1 MRTYFRNDRKCE
13 PYHLSRKLKYRI
25 LWVVLFWFVIFSVY
39 FLFPEKGIDHDK
51 GAVSEELTQV
61 ETTEGNVTRTSY
73 VNESGEI
80 TYAIDKHYAT
90 LVQKKN
96 KEGQV
101 LKEYYL
107 DENGKPTACWGY
119 FGISYEHRK
128 KEDVLTYLD
137 AEGNALV
144 TQSGYAIIVRSLD
157 DTGQALDDM
166 YYDANRKPVMCT
178 DGYYGLHRERDK
190 EGSVK
195 KIIYLDIDKSPIC
208 IISGFAQEER
218 LFDKEGRIIQK
229 LYFDVNGNSV
239 CRQSGQAGEA
249 YTYDVYDRI
258 NQVTYLDRNG
268 EPVATTA
275 GYTILK
281 RTYYRDGT
289 EKINMYFDSLGSP
302 VSLTKG
308 QYGVQYANNIVL
320 YLNRNGKIKL
330 CIDNLL
336 NAYPFMV
343 VVVGIILCILLCLFP
358 RKLKSTIL
366 LAYIIFIFYE
376 TLMFRETDDTR
387 ANLVL
392 FSYAHTF
399 LTNWKIRVDVINNI
413 WLFIPFGRG
422 LYAIF
427 RKKRVWVAA
436 SGLSLAIELIQYFT
450 GWGILELDDLFGN
463 TVGGVIGVGTGVVML
478 KIKKKEMKIYK

>member
-1 MRTYFRNDRKCE
+1 M
-13 PYHLSRKLKYRI
+13 
-25 LWVVLFWFVIFSVY
+25 
-39 FLFPEKGIDHDK
+39 
-51 GAVSEELTQV
+51 
-61 ETTEGNVTRTSY
+61 
-73 VNESGEI
+73 
-80 TYAIDKHYAT
+80 
-90 LVQKKN
+90 
-96 KEGQV
+96 
-101 LKEYYL
+101 
-107 DENGKPTACWGY
+107 
-119 FGISYEHRK
+119 
-128 KEDVLTYLD
+128 
-137 AEGNALV
+137 
-144 TQSGYAIIVRSLD
+144 
-157 DTGQALDDM
+157 
-166 YYDANRKPVMCT
+166 
-178 DGYYGLHRERDK
+178 
-190 EGSVK
+190 
-195 KIIYLDIDKSPIC
+195 
-208 IISGFAQEER
+208 
-218 LFDKEGRIIQK
+218 
-229 LYFDVNGNSV
+229 
-239 CRQSGQAGEA
+239 
-249 YTYDVYDRI
+249 
-258 NQVTYLDRNG
+258 DRNG

-413 WLFIPFGRG
+413 WLFIPFGTG